1 MNEKHLSNELTPTG
15 NLLYL
20 EISTFSRKFYKFYN
34 PLLSLSVH
42 YNSMC
47 PLSGHNI
54 HLENESNILAFLK
67 DMTQLQWT
75 KKIEG
80 SDKNLSSSSTA
91 SRHFPNVS
99 EWMVHWYSKAHT

>member
-20 EISTFSRKFYKFYN
+20 EISTFSRKFYN

-67 DMTQLQWT
+67 DMTQLQ
-75 KKIEG
+75 
-80 SDKNLSSSSTA
+80 
-91 SRHFPNVS
+91 
-99 EWMVHWYSKAHT
+99 